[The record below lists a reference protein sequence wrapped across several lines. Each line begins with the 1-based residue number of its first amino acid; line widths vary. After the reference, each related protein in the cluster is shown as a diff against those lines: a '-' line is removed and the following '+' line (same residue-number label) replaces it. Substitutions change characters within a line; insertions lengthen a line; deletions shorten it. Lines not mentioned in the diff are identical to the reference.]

1 MSHQLQTNLANVNSL
16 YGSADV
22 YDRLV
27 GLWSPPSI
35 AEIGFYSGMAT
46 GLETPILELGCG
58 TGRLSVPLAK
68 LGHSVTGLDC
78 SEELLSRAR
87 SRAISE
93 NVEVEFVHADVRNF
107 TAEPKNRLVV
117 SSFNFLSHLCDFNDL
132 RSFFTNIREN
142 MGSGGFFIID
152 QGNPEAGELEGNPTV
167 RRLIGTS
174 RTVQG
179 EEVEVYESFSY
190 DRATQSQRQTFFT
203 HESGTVTCSTL
214 KSRLFFPQELDNILR
229 MFGFRILL
237 KSGGFEM
244 EPFTSRSER
253 QIILCARETCDGQ
266 WALAPGFK
274 IPQTQTFASPQAA
287 FI

>member
-1 MSHQLQTNLANVNSL
+1 MSQQQQTISANVNSL

-22 YDRLV
+22 YDRMV
-27 GLWSPPSI
+27 GLWSPPST
-35 AEIGFYSGMAT
+35 AEIGFYSGMAK
-46 GLETPILELGCG
+46 GLKTSILELGCG

-68 LGHSVTGLDC
+68 LGHHVTGLDC

-87 SRAISE
+87 LKAAAE

-107 TAEPKNRLVV
+107 TAEPRNRLVV
-117 SSFNFLSHLCDFNDL
+117 SSYNFLSHLCDFDDL
-132 RSFFTNIREN
+132 RSFFANIRRN
-142 MGSGGFFIID
+142 MGSGGFFVID
-152 QGNPEAGELEGNPTV
+152 QDNPAADQLEGNPTV
-167 RRLIGTS
+167 RRLIGKS

-179 EEVEVYESFSY
+179 GEVEVYESFSY
-190 DRATQSQRQTFFT
+190 DRATQLQLRTFFA

-214 KSRLFFPQELDNILR
+214 KNRLFFPQELDNVLR

-266 WALAPGFK
+266 WALAPSFK